1 MSAEEDAR
9 PVGKAAPTVPIADER
24 RRAALRKLGKVA
36 AYGVPVTLSLMS
48 IKRAAADS

>member
-9 PVGKAAPTVPIADER
+9 PIKTPVPLADER

-48 IKRAAADS
+48 VRHAAALS